1 MKKNKPHRLNLRKV
15 WRLYQILGK
24 GKLEKEGVFTRTGT
38 VSKEEF
44 FEMIEMVKV
53 KGRNP
58 MEKQTRWNKEMM
70 SLGLEEFA
78 KTIREIFNGN

>member
-1 MKKNKPHRLNLRKV
+1 MKKNKPHRLNLKKV

-24 GKLEKEGVFTRTGT
+24 EKLEKEGVFARTGT

-53 KGRNP
+53 KGKNP
-58 MEKQTRWNKEMM
+58 MEKQGVWNKEMM
-70 SLGLEEFA
+70 TLGLEEFA
-78 KTIREIFNGN
+78 KTIREIFHAN